1 MNIADIL
8 DEQGKENQNL
18 VNKMKAY
25 QDPLLKAFD
34 EQAKNSSEEESSD
47 DSSEEEQVS
56 DIKFP
61 KSNAQDLLQFIQR
74 DLNNL
79 ANLEDN

>member
-1 MNIADIL
+1 
-8 DEQGKENQNL
+8 
-18 VNKMKAY
+18 
-25 QDPLLKAFD
+25 LLKAFD